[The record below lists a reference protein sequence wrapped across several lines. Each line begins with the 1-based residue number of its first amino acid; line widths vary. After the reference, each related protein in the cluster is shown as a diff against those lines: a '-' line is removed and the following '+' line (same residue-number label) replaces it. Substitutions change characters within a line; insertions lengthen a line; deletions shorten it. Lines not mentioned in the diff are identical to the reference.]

1 MTIVLNGKTIEL
13 PQEINSISDLLHYY
27 NLENRIVVVEV
38 NQEITYKE
46 QYDSTI
52 LSDRDRIEIIHFVGG
67 G

>member
-1 MTIVLNGKTIEL
+1 MEKRLSF
-13 PQEINSISDLLHYY
+13 QEGNQFDYYLLRYY

-38 NQEITYKE
+38 NQDITYKE

-52 LSDRDRIEIIHFVGG
+52 LSDKDRIEIIHFVGG

>member
-1 MTIVLNGKTIEL
+1 MSIVLNGKTIEL
-13 PQEINSISDLLHYY
+13 AKEVQSISDLLRAY

-52 LSDRDRIEIIHFVGG
+52 LSDKDRIEIIHFVGG

>member
-1 MTIVLNGKTIEL
+1 MDIVLNGKNIEI
-13 PQEINSISDLLHYY
+13 PIEIKSISDLLRYY

-52 LSDRDRIEIIHFVGG
+52 LSDKDRIEIIHFVGG

>member
-1 MTIVLNGKTIEL
+1 MAIILNGKDIEL
-13 PQEINSISDLLHYY
+13 PKEVQSISDLLCHY

-52 LSDRDRIEIIHFVGG
+52 LSDKDRIEIIHFVGG

>member
-52 LSDRDRIEIIHFVGG
+52 LSDKDRIEIIHFVGG

>member
-1 MTIVLNGKTIEL
+1 MDIVLNGKNIEI
-13 PQEINSISDLLHYY
+13 PIEIKSISDLLRYY

-38 NQEITYKE
+38 NQEIAYKE

-52 LSDRDRIEIIHFVGG
+52 LSDKDRIEIIHFVGG

>member
-1 MTIVLNGKTIEL
+1 MDIILNGKNIEL
-13 PQEINSISDLLHYY
+13 PNQVKSIADLLSHY

-52 LSDRDRIEIIHFVGG
+52 LSDKDRIEIIHFVGG

>member
-1 MTIVLNGKTIEL
+1 MAIILNGKSIEL
-13 PQEINSISDLLHYY
+13 PEEIKSISELLRHY

-52 LSDRDRIEIIHFVGG
+52 LSDKDRIEIIHFVGG

>member
-1 MTIVLNGKTIEL
+1 MAIILNGKSIEL
-13 PQEINSISDLLHYY
+13 PEEIQSISELLRYY

-52 LSDRDRIEIIHFVGG
+52 LSDKDRIEIIHFVGG

>member
-1 MTIVLNGKTIEL
+1 MDIVLNGKNIEL
-13 PQEINSISDLLHYY
+13 PMEIKSISDLLRYY

-38 NQEITYKE
+38 NQEIAYKE

-52 LSDRDRIEIIHFVGG
+52 LSDKDRIEIIHFVGG

>member
-1 MTIVLNGKTIEL
+1 MEKTLNI
-13 PQEINSISDLLHYY
+13 PMEIKSISDLLRYY

-52 LSDRDRIEIIHFVGG
+52 LSDKDRIEIIHFVGG

>member
-1 MTIVLNGKTIEL
+1 MAIILNGKSIEL
-13 PQEINSISDLLHYY
+13 PEEIQSISELLRHY

-52 LSDRDRIEIIHFVGG
+52 LSDKDRIEIIHFVGG

>member
-1 MTIVLNGKTIEL
+1 MNIVLNGKTIEL

-52 LSDRDRIEIIHFVGG
+52 LSDKDRIEIIHFVGG

>member
-1 MTIVLNGKTIEL
+1 MTIILNGKTIEL
-13 PQEINSISDLLHYY
+13 PQEINSISDLLRYY

-52 LSDRDRIEIIHFVGG
+52 LSDKDRIEIIHFVGG

>member
-1 MTIVLNGKTIEL
+1 MTILLNGKTIEL
-13 PQEINSISDLLHYY
+13 PQEINSISDLLRYY

-52 LSDRDRIEIIHFVGG
+52 LSDKDRIEIIHFVGG

>member
-1 MTIVLNGKTIEL
+1 MAIVLNGKSIEL
-13 PQEINSISDLLHYY
+13 PEEINSIQNLLPHY

-52 LSDRDRIEIIHFVGG
+52 LSDGDRVEIIHFVGG

>member
-13 PQEINSISDLLHYY
+13 PQEINSISDLLRYY

-52 LSDRDRIEIIHFVGG
+52 LSDKDRIEIIHFVGG

>member
-1 MTIVLNGKTIEL
+1 MDIVLNGKDIDI
-13 PQEINSISDLLHYY
+13 PMEIKSISDLLRHY

-52 LSDRDRIEIIHFVGG
+52 LSDKDRIEIIHFVGG

>member
-13 PQEINSISDLLHYY
+13 SQEINSISDLLRYY

-52 LSDRDRIEIIHFVGG
+52 LSDKDRIEIIHFVGG

>member
-1 MTIVLNGKTIEL
+1 MDIVLNGKNIEI
-13 PQEINSISDLLHYY
+13 PMEIKSISDLLRYY

-52 LSDRDRIEIIHFVGG
+52 LSDKDRIEIIHFVGG

>member
-13 PQEINSISDLLHYY
+13 PQEIHSISDLLRYY

-38 NQEITYKE
+38 NQEIIYKE
-46 QYDSTI
+46 QYDSTV
-52 LSDRDRIEIIHFVGG
+52 LSDKDRIEIIHFVGG

>member
-1 MTIVLNGKTIEL
+1 MDIVLNGKNIEI
-13 PQEINSISDLLHYY
+13 PMEIKSISDLLRYY

-38 NQEITYKE
+38 NQEIAYKE

-52 LSDRDRIEIIHFVGG
+52 LSDKDRIEIIHFVGG

>member
-1 MTIVLNGKTIEL
+1 MDIVLNGKNIEL
-13 PQEINSISDLLHYY
+13 PSEIKSIADLLRHY

-38 NQEITYKE
+38 NQEIAYKE

-52 LSDRDRIEIIHFVGG
+52 LSDKDRIEIIHFVGG

>member
-1 MTIVLNGKTIEL
+1 MEKTIEI
-13 PQEINSISDLLHYY
+13 PKEIKSISDLLRYY

-52 LSDRDRIEIIHFVGG
+52 LSDKDRIEIIHFVGG